1 MFQTLYSVY
10 VQINPREVPSEGGI
24 VSVRA
29 EVRRASSPACI
40 EIATPTSTVAQVFN
54 ARGKIG
60 QALGA
65 FALPLAGAT
74 SDSSGYMSLLCI
86 DARMGAPTVTSR
98 SVRTTRAFLL
108 VRIFFTPCAW
118 TRRGCRPHRRLTALS
133 K

>member
-1 MFQTLYSVY
+1 VVQIDTVFQTLYSVY

-108 VRIFFTPCAW
+108 VESFL
-118 TRRGCRPHRRLTALS
+118 HRAPGLAGGVDLTAG
-133 K
+133 

>member
-1 MFQTLYSVY
+1 MS
-10 VQINPREVPSEGGI
+10 
-24 VSVRA
+24 
-29 EVRRASSPACI
+29 CD

-108 VRIFFTPCAW
+108 VRIFFTPGLA
-118 TRRGCRPHRRLTALS
+118 GGVDLTAG
-133 K
+133 

>member
-10 VQINPREVPSEGGI
+10 VQINPREVLSEGGI

-29 EVRRASSPACI
+29 EVRRASSPACV
-40 EIATPTSTVAQVFN
+40 ETATPTSTVAQVFS

-108 VRIFFTPCAW
+108 VRSFFTPCAW